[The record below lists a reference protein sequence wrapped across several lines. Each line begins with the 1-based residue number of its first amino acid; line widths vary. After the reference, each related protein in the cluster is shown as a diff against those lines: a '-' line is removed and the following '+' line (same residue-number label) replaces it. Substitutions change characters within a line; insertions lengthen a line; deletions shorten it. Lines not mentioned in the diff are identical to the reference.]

1 MAVMRRTVC
10 KLLVFATILLSL
22 DGGAQELSPRAYW
35 PAPVGT
41 RVVTVGYS
49 HASGDIIPDRSL
61 PIAGV
66 DSSINSLHFGY
77 RQTLNLWGRT
87 ANITVEAPY
96 TDGTTV
102 GRRDGELSHEREYS
116 GAGDLTATISVN
128 ILGAPAMDRQEFRE
142 LRSNPRPILGVSL
155 KLVVPTGKYDSNRLI
170 NVGANRWAVKAELG
184 YITPLSPK
192 WLLELSL
199 GGWFFADNDNF
210 LGVRKE
216 QEPVV
221 TLQGH
226 LIHRFKPGLWAS
238 LDVTYYRGGRST
250 IGGRDLDDLQRDSKI
265 GATLGFPFASR
276 HAVKLGYS
284 VGSLND
290 SDESFNTF
298 LISYQRLY

>member
-1 MAVMRRTVC
+1 MTDMMHTVC

-22 DGGAQELSPRAYW
+22 DVGAQELSPRAYW
-35 PAPVGT
+35 PAPIGT

-61 PIAGV
+61 PITGV
-66 DSSINSLHFGY
+66 DSSIDSLHFGY
-77 RQTLNLWGRT
+77 RHTLSLWGRT
-87 ANITVEAPY
+87 ANVTVEVPY

-102 GRRDGELSHEREYS
+102 GRRDEELNLEREYS
-116 GAGDLTATISVN
+116 GAGDLTATFSVN
-128 ILGAPAMDRQEFRE
+128 ILGAPAMDRQQFGEMR
-142 LRSNPRPILGVSL
+142 RNPHPILGVSL
-155 KLVVPTGKYDSNRLI
+155 KLVAPTGKYDSNRLI
-170 NVGANRWAVKAELG
+170 NVGANRWAMKAELG
-184 YITPLSPK
+184 YIVPLRPK

-199 GGWFFADNDNF
+199 GGWFFADNNNF

-216 QEPVV
+216 QKPVV

-238 LDVTYYRGGRST
+238 LDVTYYKGGRST
-250 IGGRDLDDLQRDSKI
+250 IGGRHLDDLQRDSKI
-265 GATLGFPFASR
+265 GASLGFPFASR

-284 VGSLND
+284 VGSLID
-290 SDESFNTF
+290 SDESFSTF